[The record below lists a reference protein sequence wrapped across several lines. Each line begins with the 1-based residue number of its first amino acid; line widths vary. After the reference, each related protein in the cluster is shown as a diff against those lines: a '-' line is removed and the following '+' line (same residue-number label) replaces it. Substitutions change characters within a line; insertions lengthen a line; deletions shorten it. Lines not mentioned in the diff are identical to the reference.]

1 MKHQKRIKK
10 LGRNASHRKAT
21 LSNLASALIKHKRIK
36 TTHAKAKAAQQF
48 VEPLVTKARRGTL
61 HDRRNILKK
70 ITKPDIV
77 EILFNDIA
85 PKFINRHGGYTRV
98 TKLGFRDNDSA
109 SVSLLEFVDFVAL
122 DSNSSEDS
130 KTSSKKTKNKEQSES
145 SANQE

>member
-109 SVSLLEFVDFVAL
+109 SVSLLEFVDFVAFVHFV
-122 DSNSSEDS
+122 N
-130 KTSSKKTKNKEQSES
+130 
-145 SANQE
+145 

>member
-21 LSNLASALIKHKRIK
+21 LANLASALIKHKRIK

-70 ITKPDIV
+70 IPRPGIV
-77 EILFNDIA
+77 KILFNDIA
-85 PKFINRHGGYTRV
+85 PKFIDRPGGYTRV

-109 SVSLLEFVDFVAL
+109 SVSLLEFVDFISL
-122 DSNSSEDS
+122 DSNSSKGS
-130 KTSSKKTKNKEQSES
+130 KSSSKKTKNKEESES

>member
-21 LSNLASALIKHKRIK
+21 LANLASALIKHKRIK

-70 ITKPDIV
+70 IPSPGIV
-77 EILFNDIA
+77 KILFNDIA
-85 PKFINRHGGYTRV
+85 PKFIDRPGGYTRV

-122 DSNSSEDS
+122 DSNSAKDS
-130 KTSSKKTKNKEQSES
+130 KSSSKKTKNKEQSES

>member
-70 ITKPDIV
+70 NTKPDIV
-77 EILFNDIA
+77 AILLNDIA

-122 DSNSSEDS
+122 DSNSAEDS
-130 KTSSKKTKNKEQSES
+130 KSSSKKTKHKKESEA

>member
-21 LSNLASALIKHKRIK
+21 LANLASALIKHKRIK

-70 ITKPDIV
+70 IPRPGIV
-77 EILFNDIA
+77 KILFNDIA
-85 PKFINRHGGYTRV
+85 PKFIDRPGGYTRV

-109 SVSLLEFVDFVAL
+109 SVSLLEFVDFISL
-122 DSNSSEDS
+122 DSNSSKGS
-130 KTSSKKTKNKEQSES
+130 KSSSKETKNKE
-145 SANQE
+145 

>member
-70 ITKPDIV
+70 IPRHSIV
-77 EILFNDIA
+77 KILFNDIA
-85 PKFINRHGGYTRV
+85 PKFIDRPGGYTRV

-122 DSNSSEDS
+122 DSNSAKGS
-130 KTSSKKTKNKEQSES
+130 KSSSKKTKNKEQSES

>member
-109 SVSLLEFVDFVAL
+109 SVSLLEFVDFV
-122 DSNSSEDS
+122 D
-130 KTSSKKTKNKEQSES
+130 
-145 SANQE
+145 

>member
-61 HDRRNILKK
+61 HDSRNILKK

-130 KTSSKKTKNKEQSES
+130 KTSSKKTKHKKESES
-145 SANQE
+145 LANQK

>member
-21 LSNLASALIKHKRIK
+21 LANLASALIKHKRIK

-85 PKFINRHGGYTRV
+85 PKFWWRNMEGVGSI
-98 TKLGFRDNDSA
+98 
-109 SVSLLEFVDFVAL
+109 
-122 DSNSSEDS
+122 
-130 KTSSKKTKNKEQSES
+130 
-145 SANQE
+145 